1 MITIAD
7 ILAAK
12 RDEIARLRVKPATRR
27 RTRRRHSFFDAL
39 QRDGLSIIAEIKR
52 SSPSTGDLNVD
63 IDLLFGAYK
72 DAGVD
77 ALSILTDRHFGMT
90 ADDLEQL
97 GRETDLPILRKD
109 FILSREQI
117 DEADA
122 IGADA
127 ILLIATFLTT
137 EELLDLGA
145 HAESLGL
152 DVLYEAHSRE
162 DLLKIP
168 GRAKIIGINNRDLS
182 RDYATDTNLSSEM
195 AALLPDGVLRVAESG
210 FERAGEVPRGYDA
223 ALIGTGFI
231 REFHR
236 SGSVTILVS
245 DIKARYIR

>member
-1 MITIAD
+1 MTITD

-12 RDEIARLRVKPATRR
+12 REEIARLRLKPVTRR

-39 QRDGLSIIAEIKR
+39 GHAELSIIAEIKR

-90 ADDLEQL
+90 EDDLERL

-127 ILLIATFLTT
+127 VLLIAKFLTI
-137 EELLDLGA
+137 EELIDLGA

-182 RDYATDTNLSSEM
+182 RDYATDTGLSSEM
-195 AALLPDGVLRVAESG
+195 VSLLPDGVLRVAESG
-210 FERAGEVPRGYDA
+210 FERAGEVPAGYDA
-223 ALIGTGFI
+223 ALIGTGLI

-236 SGSVTILVS
+236 SGSVRGLVS